1 MAALISFESTNG
13 NEVYLV
19 GKHISDFTYDP
30 DGDKTIVG
38 LVGASDNYFSL
49 KGDQTEKLKWFVM
62 SLRE

>member
-19 GKHISDFTYDP
+19 GKHISDFMYDP

-38 LVGASDNYFSL
+38 LVGASDNYLLL
-49 KGDQTEKLKWFVM
+49 KGDQTETLKWFVM
-62 SLRE
+62 GMKD